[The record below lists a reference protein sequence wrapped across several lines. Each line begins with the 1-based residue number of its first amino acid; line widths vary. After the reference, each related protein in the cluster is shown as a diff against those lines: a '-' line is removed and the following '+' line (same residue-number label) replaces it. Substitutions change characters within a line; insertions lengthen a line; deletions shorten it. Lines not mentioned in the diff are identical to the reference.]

1 MKWILLTILTVIWGS
16 SFVLIKEGL
25 LTFSPIEVAGLR
37 MIFASSVLLPFI
49 FRSVAKIPAGKWKW
63 LLASGMVG
71 NCIPAVLFT
80 LAESRINSTTAG
92 MLNALSP
99 LFTLLI
105 AFAVFKNK
113 TRSNQWLG
121 VLIGMLGALALIYF
135 QPKGDK
141 FIADPYAWYV
151 VLACVGYGASVNIIR
166 NHFGGLSVMH
176 AAGFALSFAAIPYV
190 IYFLIH
196 PVAHKISFE
205 GTGLRSLLAVAA
217 LGMVGSSVATVL
229 FNSLVKKS
237 SALFAASVTYLM
249 PFVSVVL
256 GIWYGEIVNMAQLIS
271 LALILGG
278 VYIISRKPKEQA
290 R

>member
-1 MKWILLTILTVIWGS
+1 MKWILLILLTVIWGS
-16 SFVLIKEGL
+16 SFVLMKEGL

-37 MIFASSVLLPFI
+37 MIFASAVLLPFI
-49 FRSVAKIPAGKWKW
+49 FRSFSKIPSGKWKW

-71 NCIPAVLFT
+71 NCIPAFLFT
-80 LAESRINSTTAG
+80 LAETRINSTTAG

-105 AFAVFKNK
+105 AFVVFKNK
-113 TRSNQWLG
+113 SHSNQWWG
-121 VLIGMLGALALIYF
+121 VLIGMVGALALIYF

-141 FIADPYAWYV
+141 FIADPYAWFV

-176 AAGFALSFAAIPYV
+176 AAGFALSFAAIPYLG
-190 IYFLIH
+190 YFLMH
-196 PVAHKISFE
+196 PVVGKISFE
-205 GTGLRSLLAVAA
+205 GTGLRSLLSVAA
-217 LGMVGSSVATVL
+217 LGMIGSGVATVL
-229 FNSLVKKS
+229 FNALVKKS

-249 PFVSVVL
+249 PFVSVGL
-256 GIWYGEIVNMAQLIS
+256 GLLYGEKVNMAQLFS

-278 VYIISRKPKEQA
+278 VYIISRKPKVQA
-290 R
+290 G